1 MKISKKEILKLGF
14 KLTKSIFLLIVFFI
28 LFSNYNQNITTKLNA
43 KTPIYYYA
51 DSLIFNNE
59 FGPIRYY
66 YNNVRLIQGNVNI
79 SCNLAKYFMS
89 NNSSE
94 LSGNVNLK
102 QNDLTMNSPYA
113 RYDGNTKI
121 SYAWGGIKITQNST
135 LLKAQEGDYYTENQF
150 AIFRKDV
157 FVEDDTLKLFSD
169 LLHYHRS
176 VNDIEAYGKVLLYG
190 KTENV
195 ILSADTLIR
204 KKSEGIT
211 KAINN
216 AVLYKIDTVKN
227 NNDDYHKDNSN
238 IQFDTTKISSQK
250 IEVISDEISS
260 TYLFF
265 DSVVINN
272 KDIIAKCDTASFDK
286 ELGIIKLLNK
296 PIVWYGNNQL
306 YGDSIII
313 TLVDNKLKN
322 IEAFGNALTVALED
336 SVNTNLINQLSGEN
350 INFSFYFDENENKL
364 DFINSTG
371 GAKSLYFLGDTP
383 GVADAKFN
391 TSGSIKVE
399 FDEGKP
405 DRVLWIDDI
414 EGTIYP
420 FKLIKDTIKEYY
432 LPNFRWSDEKPQTK
446 EIQLR

>member
-1 MKISKKEILKLGF
+1 MI
-14 KLTKSIFLLIVFFI
+14 SIFI
-28 LFSNYNQNITTKLNA
+28 LYSNYSSQTQSLNA

-102 QNDLTMNSPYA
+102 QNDLTMTSPYA

-121 SYAWGGIKITQNST
+121 SYTWGGIKITQNQT
-135 LLKAQEGDYYTENQF
+135 LLKAQEGDYYTDNQF

-176 VNDIEAYGKVLLYG
+176 VNDIEAYGRVLLYG

-195 ILSADTLIR
+195 ILSSDTLIR
-204 KKSEGIT
+204 AKSEGIT

-216 AVLYKIDTVKN
+216 AVLYKIDTLKN
-227 NNDDYHKDNSN
+227 STNNE

-250 IEVISDEISS
+250 IEVISDEISNVY
-260 TYLFF
+260 TFY
-265 DSVVINN
+265 DSVIINS
-272 KDIIAKCDTASFDK
+272 KDIIAKCDTAVFDK

-296 PIVWYGNNQL
+296 PIVWSGNNQL

-313 TLVDNKLKN
+313 TLVDNKLQK

-350 INFSFYFDENENKL
+350 IEFLFNYDENENKIE
-364 DFINSTG
+364 FINSTG
-371 GAKSLYFLGDTP
+371 GAKSLYFLSDTP

-399 FDEGKP
+399 FEDGKP

-414 EGTIYP
+414 NGTIYP
-420 FKLIKDTIKEYY
+420 YRFIKDSLKDYY
-432 LPNFRWSDEKPQTK
+432 LPNFRWSDDKPKTK